1 MRSSPG
7 NGVPSVGEQDAK
19 RTADLGR
26 GAREDDLVLE
36 KNEGMKRKKHLAV
49 GQIQLE
55 TTWNYRSL

>member
-1 MRSSPG
+1 MYTYDKPGPSMRSSPG

-36 KNEGMKRKKHLAV
+36 KNEGMKR
-49 GQIQLE
+49 G
-55 TTWNYRSL
+55 

>member
-26 GAREDDLVLE
+26 GAREDDLVL
-36 KNEGMKRKKHLAV
+36 R
-49 GQIQLE
+49 
-55 TTWNYRSL
+55 

>member
-1 MRSSPG
+1 MQSSPG

-26 GAREDDLVLE
+26 GAREDDLVLDE
-36 KNEGMKRKKHLAV
+36 TGMKWGYHLAV

-55 TTWNYRSL
+55 TTWNYR